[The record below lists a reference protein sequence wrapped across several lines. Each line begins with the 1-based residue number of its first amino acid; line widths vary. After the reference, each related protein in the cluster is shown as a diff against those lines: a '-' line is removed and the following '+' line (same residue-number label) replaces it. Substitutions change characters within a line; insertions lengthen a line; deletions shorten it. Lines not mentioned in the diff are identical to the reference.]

1 MLADSVEAAVKAR
14 NKPFENNRELSDFI
28 NQVIRSKIE
37 SNQLNDVDF
46 TMKEMSLITEAFM
59 EVFQAT
65 YHSRE
70 VKNINEIIK
79 EAKLKGGEHKEIPAG
94 TIETAVVPVADTGET
109 EKKEEDEKDENH
121 DTLR

>member
-1 MLADSVEAAVKAR
+1 MLADSVEAAIKAR
-14 NKPFENNRELSDFI
+14 NKPFEDNREFSDFI

-79 EAKLKGGEHKEIPAG
+79 EAKLKEAARGEAAPSGPESAAAPAAGEKEM
-94 TIETAVVPVADTGET
+94 
-109 EKKEEDEKDENH
+109 KEEDKDGDD